1 MKVYIKS
8 NVSPH
13 EYYMHKYVYELGIV
27 NIPKIIAYD
36 HERRVLVIEKIKK
49 MCISD
54 WYGAESNRIAPE
66 LFDKIRDIIKK
77 LADNNIEYSDI
88 TGYNFIEYNNQIW
101 IIDFEHSK
109 VITSKLNKF
118 VINFINGL
126 NEWNPEYC

>member
-1 MKVYIKS
+1 MEVYIKS

-27 NIPKIIAYD
+27 NTPKIIAYD
-36 HERRVLVIEKIKK
+36 HERRVLVIEKIKN

-54 WYGAESNRIAPE
+54 WYGAESNKIAPE

-109 VITSKLNKF
+109 VITGKLNKF
-118 VINFINGL
+118 VINFINGV

>member
-1 MKVYIKS
+1 MEVYIKS
-8 NVSPH
+8 NVLPH

-36 HERRVLVIEKIKK
+36 HERHVLVIEKIKN

-54 WYGAESNRIAPE
+54 WYGAESNKIEPE
-66 LFDKIRDIIKK
+66 LFDKIRNIIKK

-88 TGYNFIEYNNQIW
+88 TGYNFIEHNNQIW

-109 VITSKLNKF
+109 VITGKLNKF
-118 VINFINGL
+118 VINFKIVQNA
-126 NEWNPEYC
+126 

>member
-88 TGYNFIEYNNQIW
+88 TGYNFIEYNNQVW

>member
-1 MKVYIKS
+1 MEVYIKS

-36 HERRVLVIEKIKK
+36 HERRVLVIEKIKN

-54 WYGAESNRIAPE
+54 WYGAESNKIAPE

-109 VITSKLNKF
+109 VITGKLNKF

>member
-36 HERRVLVIEKIKK
+36 HERRVLVIEKIKN

-54 WYGAESNRIAPE
+54 WYGAESNKITPE

>member
-1 MKVYIKS
+1 MEVYIKS

-36 HERRVLVIEKIKK
+36 HERRVLVIEKIKN

>member
-1 MKVYIKS
+1 MEVYIKL

-36 HERRVLVIEKIKK
+36 HERHVLVIEKIKN

-54 WYGAESNRIAPE
+54 WYGAESNKIAPE

-109 VITSKLNKF
+109 VITDKLDTF

-126 NEWNPEYC
+126 NEWNPQYC